1 MSSSSTSK
9 SYSSP
14 DTTTGITKKRRSNP
28 LEGHGRP
35 HERPRGKRASVSARH
50 EIRMLRVQVASM
62 EEELH
67 GLQVKWAKYLPDE
80 RRLTA
85 AQHSAREKYESGQS
99 LAAHKQ
105 LKDIFL
111 QQQIAFAKLQSA
123 ILRAPVHS
131 SGDKILKALHFGTR
145 LGQDPEDRS
154 NTLKAHNERSL
165 TTLPSILTQ
174 LTKSTVDKVLKNQD
188 KDTTKTPGLPVARID
203 VTGCADST
211 LVTSVYMSEIPHSSL
226 QDVYAGVLAFFES
239 ISVSLKRHFGIH
251 ATRTKLNGEASPAYW
266 QMDCEN
272 AGGLPVRVNQV
283 SCSEITASHA
293 TVHLDTITND
303 QLHPSNSMEFG
314 ICALTITP
322 RIEPATARIVSVALR
337 WAVVN
342 RYDMLPDDTILQKHV
357 EMILPI
363 LNGDLITASVCNC
376 IQGLRSV

>member
-1 MSSSSTSK
+1 
-9 SYSSP
+9 
-14 DTTTGITKKRRSNP
+14 
-28 LEGHGRP
+28 
-35 HERPRGKRASVSARH
+35 
-50 EIRMLRVQVASM
+50 M

-67 GLQVKWAKYLPDE
+67 GLQVKWTKYLPDE

-105 LKDIFL
+105 LQDIFL

-131 SGDKILKALHFGTR
+131 SGDKILKVLHFGTR

-154 NTLKAHNERSL
+154 NTLKTHNERSL

-342 RYDMLPDDTILQKHV
+342 RYDMLPDDPILQKHV
-357 EMILPI
+357 EMIRPI
-363 LNGDLITASVCNC
+363 LNGDLITASVCNY